1 MKKVIEIV
9 SSTGTLKFTVE
20 KETKENVFIVER
32 SLLNKKLRFSK
43 KENRLENM
51 INGKWDVYITDDC
64 VYGFNVY
71 EVEESVESIP
81 CDAMNDAD
89 NTPQMMPMPGTEDPN
104 WGVKAAGVEEDITP
118 DRMTGNDIIEHLSES
133 LKVPVKKTRKGELWI
148 SLDMNQ
154 FAMVLDYLIHN
165 VDTKHMR
172 WETKRGSLKSRIWDE
187 DNGTELVFKKY
198 KADGS
203 GAYLWCT
210 KD

>member
-9 SSTGTLKFTVE
+9 ASTGTLKFTVE

-51 INGKWDVYITDDC
+51 INGKWDVYVTDDC
-64 VYGFNVY
+64 VFGFNVY
-71 EVEESVESIP
+71 DVEEEESVESIP
-81 CDAMNDAD
+81 CDAMNDSE
-89 NTPQMMPMPGTEDPN
+89 NSPFL
-104 WGVKAAGVEEDITP
+104 VEESAEEEDTTP
-118 DRMTGNDIIEHLSES
+118 DRLTGNEIIEYLAES
-133 LKVPVKKTRKGELWI
+133 LAIPVKKTRKGEMWI
-148 SLDMNQ
+148 SLNLEE
-154 FAMVLDYLIHN
+154 FRMVLEYLLHN
-165 VDTKHMR
+165 IDVKHMR

-187 DNGTELVFKKY
+187 DNGTELILKKH
-198 KADGS
+198 KEDGS